1 MALTIDDVVTHYVLS
16 NHPKNRALIDIKNKK
31 TGDLRFIKIRHRL
44 SKFYAVSLV
53 DPVTFEVLAETQ
65 VKSASARLKP
75 IILHL
80 DENKKDTPVELR
92 DTSRIGFEWSF
103 VWEGEKYRW
112 VRESRMSNS
121 LECKAIRKSG
131 DICVAQY
138 LPRML
143 KDEYFGIFSLL
154 GYNMLRCNLTKSREL
169 ELLIL
174 MSLMTLLDKSD
185 DGGWKKDSIS
195 KGVQEDIIG
204 GGYNQPSTA
213 EHNSNSNTNSD
224 VLSFTYEDPIP
235 KKSLQKKY
243 KIEALND
250 QKLQLML
257 EKDVRRSQ
265 KQIQSDQK
273 NKPLS
278 AGNSPSHTPK
288 VSPLPTPSVS
298 TTNVES
304 PRILTR
310 QKSAGNL
317 NYSRDSSFVSS
328 NDGASKSTSTKA
340 SGGRLSKIF
349 SSLSHPKQTN
359 VSAAT
364 VTPTDSK
371 NTSPVDANKHTTSY
385 ESNDSPGNYNLSKVS
400 YNNDPILQ
408 QQHTQRRQKQA
419 QRQQRVPQYEHPSSS
434 YYDHQRSLPV
444 GQQMARFTDDFANVN
459 LNGHYDNHPVSV
471 RSIRWNPEP
480 LLPPVQ
486 QTTNNATIPS
496 SINNT
501 PNSTY
506 LKRTPSGSRQ
516 LFTSQQIQHRSQSQD
531 RRRPRMLDE
540 QRRMSISEYP
550 LYAYHP
556 QPPPP
561 NHPSQHYGYIPQP
574 TGTNKYN
581 RYSTSE
587 YYAYQQQQQQYD
599 YYQ

>member
-1 MALTIDDVVTHYVLS
+1 MALTIDDVVTHYILS

-31 TGDLRFIKIRHRL
+31 TGELRFIKIRHRL

-65 VKSASARLKP
+65 VKSASARIKP

-80 DENKKDTPVELR
+80 DDNKKDTPVELR
-92 DTSRIGFEWSF
+92 DSSRIGFEWSF

-204 GGYNQPSTA
+204 GGYNQTSTV
-213 EHNSNSNTNSD
+213 EHNTNSNTNSD

-235 KKSLQKKY
+235 KKSLQKKMCDDL
-243 KIEALND
+243 KTNP
-250 QKLQLML
+250 
-257 EKDVRRSQ
+257 VGP
-265 KQIQSDQK
+265 K

-288 VSPLPTPSVS
+288 ISPLPTPSVS

-317 NYSRDSSFVSS
+317 NYSRDTSFVI
-328 NDGASKSTSTKA
+328 NKDGTSTSTTTKT

-349 SSLSHPKQTN
+349 SSLSQPKQTN

-371 NTSPVDANKHTTSY
+371 NTSPVDANKHTTIY
-385 ESNDSPGNYNLSKVS
+385 ESNDSIGNNMSKTNYGS
-400 YNNDPILQ
+400 DTIQ
-408 QQHTQRRQKQA
+408 QRKQKQV
-419 QRQQRVPQYEHPSSS
+419 QRQQRPPQYDHPS

-444 GQQMARFTDDFANVN
+444 GQLTRFTDDFGNLN
-459 LNGHYDNHPVSV
+459 LNGHYDNHLTSV

-480 LLPPVQ
+480 LLAPVQ
-486 QTTNNATIPS
+486 QTTSTAPPVNSNPNN
-496 SINNT
+496 
-501 PNSTY
+501 TY

-516 LFTSQQIQHRSQSQD
+516 LFTAQQIQHRSQSQD
-531 RRRPRMLDE
+531 RRRPRVLDE
-540 QRRMSISEYP
+540 HRRMSISEYP
-550 LYAYHP
+550 LYAYPP
-556 QPPPP
+556 QPPH
-561 NHPSQHYGYIPQP
+561 HPQHYGYIPQP
-574 TGTNKYN
+574 TGTNKYNN